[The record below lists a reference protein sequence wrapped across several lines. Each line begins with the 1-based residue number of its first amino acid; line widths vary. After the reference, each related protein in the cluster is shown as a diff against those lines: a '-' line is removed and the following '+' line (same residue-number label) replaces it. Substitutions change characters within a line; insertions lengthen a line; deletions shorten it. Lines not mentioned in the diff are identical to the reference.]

1 MAQKLTGKQFEEI
14 KAFYVKIDKNGD
26 GVISE
31 TELVD
36 AALATVEN
44 CTEDDI
50 KMIKGICDL
59 DGSGTISF
67 TEFLDMMAQFQYN
80 KRRSA
85 CGMKCLFKAF
95 DTDKDGVLSRDELKR
110 AWMMFMNKNEETA
123 EESIKGLM
131 EKFDKDGDGKIN
143 YDEFL
148 RGIFAIKKGKRRGR
162 WVRRGTGE
170 KGENGEEGE
179 KKKKKRLRKRM
190 LKNAKKDEPSND
202 DEKESGEAD
211 KKADEEPN
219 AKAEECNSTIPEEN
233 PAKEE

>member
-95 DTDKDGVLSRDELKR
+95 DADKDGVLSRDELKR
-110 AWMMFMNKNEETA
+110 AWMMFMIKNEETA

-190 LKNAKKDEPSND
+190 LKNAKKDEPLND

>member
-190 LKNAKKDEPSND
+190 LKNAKKDEPLND

>member
-44 CTEDDI
+44 CTEEDI

-148 RGIFAIKKGKRRGR
+148 RGIFAIKKGRRRGR
-162 WVRRGTGE
+162 VVRKSTGE
-170 KGENGEEGE
+170 KKENNEEGE
-179 KKKKKRLRKRM
+179 KKKKKTLRKRM
-190 LKNAKKDEPSND
+190 LKNAKKDETSEEG
-202 DEKESGEAD
+202 EKDSGEVN
-211 KKADEEPN
+211 KKSDEEPTGE
-219 AKAEECNSTIPEEN
+219 AKECDSSIPVEN
-233 PAKEE
+233 PDKKE

>member
-14 KAFYVKIDKNGD
+14 KAFYVKIDENGD

-190 LKNAKKDEPSND
+190 LKNAKKDEPLND

>member
-190 LKNAKKDEPSND
+190 LKNAKKDEPSKD

-211 KKADEEPN
+211 KKTDEESN